1 MRIVVK
7 VGSNLLTDKAG
18 CINQRRIFCLA
29 REVAELHNKLVE
41 IVIVSSG
48 AIASGLKKLGLKTKP
63 REIRK
68 KQATAAVG
76 QPLLMW
82 MYEKYF
88 LKFKKHI
95 AQILLTRDD
104 LSDRTRYVNAKNT
117 ILTLL
122 EMGIIPIINENDT
135 VATDEIKFG
144 DNDQLAA
151 LVAGLVE
158 ANHLI
163 ILSDVPGLYTS
174 DPKKDSDA
182 RLIKHVKEFSKELTE
197 IAKPTSTGYGTGG
210 MYSKVIAAK
219 KATSFGIPVHI
230 VSGRK
235 YGNIKAVI
243 EGKQVGTFFEP
254 VKEKVT
260 SRKGWIAYAT
270 RSKGNLYIDEGA
282 VKALL
287 KDGKSLLP
295 SGIKKV
301 EGDFDVGDAVYCI
314 DEKGEKIAKGLV
326 NYSSC
331 EIKLIKGKKSSE
343 IEKILGYK
351 YADEVIHRD
360 NLVILV

>member
-1 MRIVVK
+1 MRVVIK

-18 CINQRRIFCLA
+18 RINKKRISSLA
-29 REVAELHNKLVE
+29 KEISELHSKAVE
-41 IVIVSSG
+41 IVMVSSG
-48 AIASGLKKLGLKTKP
+48 AIASGLKKLGLKSKP
-63 REIRK
+63 KEIRK

-82 MYEKYF
+82 MYEQYFMKY
-88 LKFKKHI
+88 KKQV

-104 LSDRTRYVNAKNT
+104 FSDRIRYINAKNT

-122 EMGIIPIINENDT
+122 EMGVIPIINENDT

-151 LVAGLVE
+151 LVSGLVE

-163 ILSDVPGLYTS
+163 ILSDVKGLYTS
-174 DPKKDSDA
+174 DPKKDPHA
-182 RLIKHVKEFSKELTE
+182 YIIKHVKEFSKELE
-197 IAKPTSTGYGTGG
+197 KIAKPTTTGFGTGG

-219 KATSFGIPVHI
+219 KAASFGVPVHI

-235 YGNIKAVI
+235 YGNIKAVL
-243 EGKQVGTFFEP
+243 EGKQVGTYFEP
-254 VKEKVT
+254 IKERVK

-270 RSKGNLYIDEGA
+270 RAKGSLYIDEGA
-282 VKALL
+282 AKALL
-287 KDGKSLLP
+287 SDGKSLLP

-314 DEKGEKIAKGLV
+314 DETGQRVAKGLV

-351 YADEVIHRD
+351 SSDEVIHRD

>member
-1 MRIVVK
+1 MRVVVK
-7 VGSNLLTDKAG
+7 IGSNLLTDRAG
-18 CINQRRIFCLA
+18 RINHRRIHSFASEISELA
-29 REVAELHNKLVE
+29 NKSFE
-41 IVIVSSG
+41 IVMVSSG
-48 AIASGLKKLGLKTKP
+48 AIASGLKKLGWKVKP
-63 REIRK
+63 KEIRK

-82 MYEKYF
+82 MYEQYF
-88 LKFKKHI
+88 LKYKKHI

-104 LSDRTRYVNAKNT
+104 LSDRERYINAKNT
-117 ILTLL
+117 ILTLI
-122 EMGIIPIINENDT
+122 EMGVIPIINENDT

-151 LVAGLVE
+151 LVSGLIE

-174 DPKKDSDA
+174 DPKRDPKA
-182 RLIKHVKEFSKELTE
+182 KIIKHVKDFSKEIE
-197 IAKPTSTGYGTGG
+197 IMAKPTSTGYGTGG

-235 YGNIKAVI
+235 YGNIKAVL
-243 EGKQVGTFFEP
+243 EGKEVGTFFEP
-254 VKEKVT
+254 VKERVT

-270 RSKGNLYIDEGA
+270 RARGNIYIDEGA
-282 VKALL
+282 VKALM
-287 KDGKSLLP
+287 KNGKSLLP

-301 EGDFDVGDAVYCI
+301 EGEFDVGDAVYCI
-314 DEKGEKIAKGLV
+314 DERGEKIAKGLV

-331 EIKLIKGKKSSE
+331 EIRLIRGKKSLE

-351 YADEVIHRD
+351 YTDEVIHRD
-360 NLVILV
+360 NLVILI

>member
-18 CINQRRIFCLA
+18 RINQKRISSLT
-29 REVAELHNKLVE
+29 REISELHNKAIE
-41 IVIVSSG
+41 IVMVSSG
-48 AIASGLKKLGLKTKP
+48 AIASGLKKLGLKSKP
-63 REIRK
+63 KEIRK

-104 LSDRTRYVNAKNT
+104 LSDRVRYVNAKNT
-117 ILTLL
+117 IFTLL

-151 LVAGLVE
+151 LVSGLVE

-163 ILSDVPGLYTS
+163 ILSDVAGLYTS
-174 DPKKDSDA
+174 DPKKDPNA

-230 VSGRK
+230 VGGRK

-287 KDGKSLLP
+287 KNGKSLLP

-343 IEKILGYK
+343 IDKILGYK
-351 YADEVIHRD
+351 YSDEVIHRD

>member
-7 VGSNLLTDKAG
+7 IGSNLLTDSAG
-18 CINQRRIFCLA
+18 RINHRRIGSLA
-29 REVAELHNKLVE
+29 DEISELTHSSIEVVM
-41 IVIVSSG
+41 VSSG
-48 AIASGLKKLGLKTKP
+48 AIASGLRKLGLKSKP
-63 REIRK
+63 KEIRK

-82 MYEKYF
+82 VYEKYF
-88 LKFKKHI
+88 LKHKKHI

-104 LSDRTRYVNAKNT
+104 LSDRIRYINAKNT

-122 EMGIIPIINENDT
+122 EMGVIPIINENDT

-151 LVAGLVE
+151 LVSGLVE
-158 ANHLI
+158 ANRLI
-163 ILSDVPGLYTS
+163 ILSDVDGLYTG
-174 DPKKDSDA
+174 DPKKDPNA
-182 RLIKHVKEFSKELTE
+182 KIIRHVKEFSKEIET

-210 MYSKVIAAK
+210 MYSKVLAAK
-219 KATSFGIPVHI
+219 KATSFGVPVHI
-230 VSGRK
+230 ISGRK
-235 YGNIKAVI
+235 AGHIKAVL
-243 EGKQVGTFFEP
+243 EGKEIGTFFEP
-254 VKEKVT
+254 VKERVT

-270 RSKGNLYIDEGA
+270 RSKGNLYIDDGA
-282 VKALL
+282 VKALIRN
-287 KDGKSLLP
+287 GKSLLA

-314 DEKGEKIAKGLV
+314 NEQGEKIAKGLV

-331 EIKLIKGKKSSE
+331 ELKLIKGKKSSE

-351 YADEVIHRD
+351 YSDEVIHRD
-360 NLVILV
+360 NMVILM

>member
-7 VGSNLLTDKAG
+7 IGSNLLTDKAG
-18 CINQRRIFCLA
+18 RINQKRILYLA
-29 REVAELHNKLVE
+29 KEVSELHNKSIEV
-41 IVIVSSG
+41 VMVSSG
-48 AIASGLKKLGLKTKP
+48 AIASGLRKLGLKTKP

-82 MYEKYF
+82 MYERSFFKY
-88 LKFKKHI
+88 KKHV

-104 LSDRTRYVNAKNT
+104 LSDRIRYVNAKNT

-122 EMGIIPIINENDT
+122 EMGVIPIINENDT

-151 LVAGLVE
+151 LVSGLIE

-163 ILSDVPGLYTS
+163 ILSDVEGLYTS
-174 DPKKDSDA
+174 DPKKDPNA
-182 RLIKHVKEFSKELTE
+182 KIIKHVKEVSRELTE

-230 VSGRK
+230 VSGRN

-243 EGKQVGTFFEP
+243 EGKQIGTYFEP
-254 VKEKVT
+254 VAQKVT

-270 RSKGNLYIDEGA
+270 RAKGNLYIDEGA

-287 KDGKSLLP
+287 KNGKSLLP

-314 DEKGEKIAKGLV
+314 DEKGERIAKGLV

-351 YADEVIHRD
+351 YSDEIIHRD
-360 NLVILV
+360 NLVIIV

>member
-7 VGSNLLTDKAG
+7 IGSNLLTDKAG
-18 CINQRRIFCLA
+18 RINQKRIFSLA
-29 REVAELHNKLVE
+29 KEVSELHNKSIEV
-41 IVIVSSG
+41 VMVSSG
-48 AIASGLKKLGLKTKP
+48 AIASGLRKLGLKTKP

-82 MYEKYF
+82 MYERSF
-88 LKFKKHI
+88 LQYKKHI

-104 LSDRTRYVNAKNT
+104 LSDRIRYVNAKNT

-122 EMGIIPIINENDT
+122 EMDVIPIINENDT

-151 LVAGLVE
+151 LVSGLIE

-163 ILSDVPGLYTS
+163 ILSDVEGLYTS
-174 DPKKDSDA
+174 DPKKDPDA
-182 RLIKHVKEFSKELTE
+182 KIIKHVKEVSKELIE

-210 MYSKVIAAK
+210 MYSKVMAAK

-230 VSGRK
+230 VSGRR

-243 EGKQVGTFFEP
+243 EGKQIGTYFEP
-254 VKEKVT
+254 IAQKVT

-270 RSKGNLYIDEGA
+270 RAKGNLYIDEGA

-287 KDGKSLLP
+287 KNGKSLLP

-314 DEKGEKIAKGLV
+314 DEKGERIAKGLV

-351 YADEVIHRD
+351 YADEIVHRD

>member
-1 MRIVVK
+1 MRVVVK
-7 VGSNLLTDKAG
+7 IGSNLLTDKSG
-18 CINQRRIFCLA
+18 RINQKRIHSFA
-29 REVAELHNKLVE
+29 KEISELSNKNYE
-41 IVIVSSG
+41 IVMVSSG
-48 AIASGLKKLGLKTKP
+48 AIASGLRKLGLKSKP
-63 REIRK
+63 KEIRK

-82 MYEKYF
+82 MYEQYFFKY
-88 LKFKKHI
+88 KKHI

-104 LSDRTRYVNAKNT
+104 LSDRVRYINAKNT

-122 EMGIIPIINENDT
+122 EMKVVPIINENDT

-151 LVAGLVE
+151 LVSGLIE

-163 ILSDVPGLYTS
+163 ILSDVQGLYTS
-174 DPKKDSDA
+174 DPKRDPNAKI
-182 RLIKHVKEFSKELTE
+182 IKHVNDFSKELE
-197 IAKPTSTGYGTGG
+197 MIAKPASTGYGTGG

-235 YGNIKAVI
+235 YGNIKAVL
-243 EGKQVGTFFEP
+243 EGKDIGTYFEP
-254 VKEKVT
+254 VKERVT

-270 RSKGNLYIDEGA
+270 RAKGNIYIDEGA
-282 VKALL
+282 MKALL
-287 KDGKSLLP
+287 KNGKSLLS

-301 EGDFDVGDAVYCI
+301 EGDFELGDAVYCI
-314 DEKGEKIAKGLV
+314 NEKGEKIAKGLV
-326 NYSSC
+326 NYSSS

>member
-7 VGSNLLTDKAG
+7 IGSNLLTDKSG
-18 CINQRRIFCLA
+18 RINKRRIHSFA
-29 REVAELHNKLVE
+29 REISELSKNSYE
-41 IVIVSSG
+41 IVMVSSG
-48 AIASGLKKLGLKTKP
+48 AIASGLKKLGLKSKP
-63 REIRK
+63 KEIRK

-82 MYEKYF
+82 MYEQYF
-88 LKFKKHI
+88 LKYKKHI

-104 LSDRTRYVNAKNT
+104 LSDRIRYINAKNT

-122 EMGIIPIINENDT
+122 EMGVIPIINENDT

-151 LVAGLVE
+151 LVSGLIE
-158 ANHLI
+158 ANKLI
-163 ILSDVPGLYTS
+163 ILSDVEGLYTA
-174 DPKKDSDA
+174 DPKKDPEA
-182 RLIKHVKEFSKELTE
+182 KIIKRVKEFSKELE
-197 IAKPTSTGYGTGG
+197 SLAKPTSTGFGTGG

-230 VSGRK
+230 VNGRK
-235 YGNIKAVI
+235 YGNITAI
-243 EGKQVGTFFEP
+243 LQGKEIGTFFEP
-254 VKEKVT
+254 TKDRVT

-270 RSKGNLYIDEGA
+270 RAKGTLHIDEGA

-287 KDGKSLLP
+287 KNGKSLLP

-301 EGDFDVGDAVYCI
+301 EGEFDISDAVYCI
-314 DEKGEKIAKGLV
+314 DEQGQRIAKGLV

-351 YADEVIHRD
+351 YSDEVIHRD
-360 NLVILV
+360 NLVILI

>member
-1 MRIVVK
+1 MRVVIK
-7 VGSNLLTDKAG
+7 IGSNLLTDKAG
-18 CINQRRIFCLA
+18 RINQRRIHSFA
-29 REVAELHNKLVE
+29 REISELSEKSFE
-41 IVIVSSG
+41 IVMVSSG
-48 AIASGLKKLGLKTKP
+48 AIASGLRKLGLKTKP
-63 REIRK
+63 KEIRK

-82 MYEKYF
+82 MYEQYF
-88 LKFKKHI
+88 LKYKKHI

-104 LSDRTRYVNAKNT
+104 LSNRIRYINAKNT

-122 EMGIIPIINENDT
+122 EMGVIPIINENDT

-151 LVAGLVE
+151 LVSGLIE
-158 ANHLI
+158 ANQLI
-163 ILSDVPGLYTS
+163 ILSDVEGLYTS
-174 DPKKDSDA
+174 DPKKDPEA
-182 RLIKHVKEFSKELTE
+182 KIIKHVKDFSKELE
-197 IAKPTSTGYGTGG
+197 DIAKPTSTGYGTGG

-235 YGNIKAVI
+235 YGNIKAVL
-243 EGKQVGTFFEP
+243 EGKDRGTFFEP
-254 VKEKVT
+254 VKDRVT

-270 RSKGNLYIDEGA
+270 RAKGNIYIDEGA

-287 KDGKSLLP
+287 KNGKSLLP

-301 EGDFDVGDAVYCI
+301 EGDFDLGDAVYCI
-314 DEKGEKIAKGLV
+314 DEKGQRIAKGLV

-331 EIKLIKGKKSSE
+331 EIKLIKGKKSTE

-360 NLVILV
+360 NLVILL

>member
-18 CINQRRIFCLA
+18 RINQKRISSLT
-29 REVAELHNKLVE
+29 REISELHNKAIE
-41 IVIVSSG
+41 IVMVSSG
-48 AIASGLKKLGLKTKP
+48 AIASGLKKLGLKSKP
-63 REIRK
+63 KEIRK

-104 LSDRTRYVNAKNT
+104 LSDRVRYVNAKNT

-151 LVAGLVE
+151 LVSGLVE

-163 ILSDVPGLYTS
+163 ILSDVAGLYTS
-174 DPKKDSDA
+174 DPKKDPNA

-230 VSGRK
+230 VGGRK

-287 KDGKSLLP
+287 KNGKSLLP

-343 IEKILGYK
+343 IDKILGYK
-351 YADEVIHRD
+351 YSDEVIHRD

>member
-7 VGSNLLTDKAG
+7 VGSNLLTDKTG
-18 CINQRRIFCLA
+18 RINQRRILSLA
-29 REVAELHNKLVE
+29 REISELHNKSIEV
-41 IVIVSSG
+41 VMVSSG
-48 AIASGLKKLGLKTKP
+48 AIASGLRKLGLKTKP
-63 REIRK
+63 KEIRK

-88 LKFKKHI
+88 LRYKKHI

-122 EMGIIPIINENDT
+122 EMGVIPIINENDT

-144 DNDQLAA
+144 DNDQLAT
-151 LVAGLVE
+151 LVSGLIE

-163 ILSDVPGLYTS
+163 ILSDVEGLYTS
-174 DPKKDSDA
+174 DPKKDPDA
-182 RLIKHVKEFSKELTE
+182 RIIKHVKVFSKEITE

-243 EGKQVGTFFEP
+243 EGKQIGTYFEP

-314 DEKGEKIAKGLV
+314 DEKGERIAKGLV

-351 YADEVIHRD
+351 YSDEVIHRD
-360 NLVILV
+360 NLVILL

>member
-1 MRIVVK
+1 MRVVVK
-7 VGSNLLTDKAG
+7 IGSNLLTDKSG
-18 CINQRRIFCLA
+18 RINRKRIHSFA
-29 REVAELHNKLVE
+29 REISELVNKSLE
-41 IVIVSSG
+41 IVMVSSG
-48 AIASGLKKLGLKTKP
+48 AIASGLKKLGWKSKP
-63 REIRK
+63 KEIRK

-82 MYEKYF
+82 MYEQYF
-88 LKFKKHI
+88 LKYRKHI

-104 LSDRTRYVNAKNT
+104 LSDRVRYINAKNT

-122 EMGIIPIINENDT
+122 EMGVIPIINENDT

-151 LVAGLVE
+151 LVSGLIE

-163 ILSDVPGLYTS
+163 ILSDVQGLYTS
-174 DPKKDSDA
+174 DPKKDPDA
-182 RLIKHVKEFSKELTE
+182 KIIKHVREFSKEIET
-197 IAKPTSTGYGTGG
+197 IAKPASTGYGTGG

-235 YGNIKAVI
+235 YGSIKAVI
-243 EGKQVGTFFEP
+243 EGKDVGTYFEP
-254 VKEKVT
+254 VKERVT

-270 RSKGNLYIDEGA
+270 RAKGNVILDDGA

-287 KDGKSLLP
+287 KNGKSLLP

-301 EGDFDVGDAVYCI
+301 EGEFDVGDAVYCI
-314 DEKGEKIAKGLV
+314 DERGDKIAKGLV

-331 EIKLIKGKKSSE
+331 EIRLIKGKKSSE
-343 IEKILGYK
+343 IEKVLGYK

-360 NLVILV
+360 NLVILL

>member
-1 MRIVVK
+1 MKIVVK

-18 CINQRRIFCLA
+18 RINQRRILYLA
-29 REVAELHNKLVE
+29 KEIAELHNKSVE
-41 IVIVSSG
+41 TVIVSSG
-48 AIASGLKKLGLKTKP
+48 AIASGMRKLGLKTKP

-82 MYEKYF
+82 MYENYF

-95 AQILLTRDD
+95 AQLLLTRDD
-104 LSDRTRYVNAKNT
+104 LSDRVRYVNAKNT

-122 EMGIIPIINENDT
+122 EMGVIPIINENDT

-151 LVAGLVE
+151 LVSGLIE
-158 ANHLI
+158 ADHLI
-163 ILSDVPGLYTS
+163 ILSDVLGLYTS
-174 DPKKDSDA
+174 DPKKNPDA
-182 RLIKHVKEFSKELTE
+182 RLIKHVKEFTKELTQ
-197 IAKPTSTGYGTGG
+197 IAKPTTTGYGTGG

-254 VKEKVT
+254 VREKVT

-287 KDGKSLLP
+287 KEGKSLLP

-331 EIKLIKGKKSSE
+331 EIKLIKGKKTSE

-351 YADEVIHRD
+351 YTDEVIHRD
-360 NLVILV
+360 NLVIVV

>member
-1 MRIVVK
+1 MRVVVK
-7 VGSNLLTDKAG
+7 IGSNLLTDKLG
-18 CINQRRIFCLA
+18 RINIKRIHSLA
-29 REVAELHNKLVE
+29 KELSELRSKGVD
-41 IVIVSSG
+41 IVMVSSG
-48 AIASGLKKLGLKTKP
+48 AIASGMKKLGLKNKP
-63 REIRK
+63 KEIRK

-82 MYEKYF
+82 MYEQYF
-88 LKFKKHI
+88 LKYKKQI

-104 LSDRTRYVNAKNT
+104 LSDRIRYVNAKNT

-151 LVAGLVE
+151 LVSGLIE

-163 ILSDVPGLYTS
+163 ILSDVDGLYTA
-174 DPKKDSDA
+174 DPKKNPDA
-182 RLIKHVKEFSKELTE
+182 KIIRHVKEFSKELE
-197 IAKPTSTGYGTGG
+197 SIAKPTSTGYGTGG

-235 YGNIKAVI
+235 TGNIKAVV
-243 EGKQVGTFFEP
+243 EGKKVGTYFEP
-254 VKEKVT
+254 IKERVT

-270 RSKGNLYIDEGA
+270 RARGSVFIDEGA

-301 EGDFDVGDAVYCI
+301 EGDFDIGDAVYCI
-314 DEKGEKIAKGLV
+314 NEKGEKIAKGLV

-351 YADEVIHRD
+351 YSDEVIHRD
-360 NLVILV
+360 NLVILI

>member
-1 MRIVVK
+1 MRVVIK
-7 VGSNLLTDKAG
+7 VGSNLLTDRTG
-18 CINQRRIFCLA
+18 RINKRRIQSLA
-29 REVAELHNKLVE
+29 REISE
-41 IVIVSSG
+41 IVSSGMEIVMVSSG
-48 AIASGLKKLGLKTKP
+48 AIASGLKKLRLKSKP
-63 REIRK
+63 KEIRK

-76 QPLLMW
+76 QPILMW
-82 MYEKYF
+82 MYEQYF
-88 LKFKKHI
+88 LKYRKHV

-104 LSDRTRYVNAKNT
+104 LSDRIRYINAKNT

-122 EMGIIPIINENDT
+122 EMGVIPIINENDT

-151 LVAGLVE
+151 LVSGLVE

-163 ILSDVPGLYTS
+163 ILSDVKGLYTS
-174 DPKKDSDA
+174 DPKKDPYA
-182 RLIKHVKEFSKELTE
+182 RMIKHVKEFSKEIET
-197 IAKPTSTGYGTGG
+197 IAKPTTTGFGTGG

-219 KATSFGIPVHI
+219 KATSFGVPVHI

-235 YGNIKAVI
+235 YGNIKAVL
-243 EGKQVGTFFEP
+243 EGKQIGTYFEP
-254 VKEKVT
+254 VKERVT

-270 RSKGNLYIDEGA
+270 RSKGSLYIDEGA
-282 VKALL
+282 VMALL

-295 SGIKKV
+295 SGINRV

-314 DEKGEKIAKGLV
+314 DEKGKRIAKGLV

-351 YADEVIHRD
+351 SSDEVIHRD
-360 NLVILV
+360 NLVIIV

>member
-1 MRIVVK
+1 MRVVIK
-7 VGSNLLTDKAG
+7 IGSNLLTDKAG
-18 CINQRRIFCLA
+18 RINQRRILSLA
-29 REVAELHNKLVE
+29 REVSELHNKSIEV
-41 IVIVSSG
+41 VMVSSG
-48 AIASGLKKLGLKTKP
+48 AIASGLRKLGLKSKP
-63 REIRK
+63 KEIRQ

-82 MYEKYF
+82 MYEKVF
-88 LKFKKHI
+88 LKYKKHI

-104 LSDRTRYVNAKNT
+104 LSDRVRYINAKNT

-122 EMGIIPIINENDT
+122 EMGVIPIINENDT

-151 LVAGLVE
+151 LVSGLIE

-163 ILSDVPGLYTS
+163 ILSDVEGLYTS
-174 DPKKDSDA
+174 DPKKDPNA
-182 RLIKHVKEFSKELTE
+182 QIIRHVKEVSKELME
-197 IAKPTSTGYGTGG
+197 IAQPTSTGYGTGG

-243 EGKQVGTFFEP
+243 EGKEVGTYFEP
-254 VKEKVT
+254 VAQKVK

-287 KDGKSLLP
+287 EKGKSLLP

-314 DEKGEKIAKGLV
+314 NERGERIAKGLV

-331 EIKLIKGKKSSE
+331 EIRLIKGKKSSE

-351 YADEVIHRD
+351 YSDEIIHRD

>member
-7 VGSNLLTDKAG
+7 VGSNLLTDKTG
-18 CINQRRIFCLA
+18 RINQKRIHSLA
-29 REVAELHNKLVE
+29 REISELHNKKVE
-41 IVIVSSG
+41 IVVVSSG

-63 REIRK
+63 KEIRK

-104 LSDRTRYVNAKNT
+104 LSDRVRYVNAKNT

-122 EMGIIPIINENDT
+122 EMGVIPIINENDT

-151 LVAGLVE
+151 LVSGLIE

-174 DPKKDSDA
+174 DPKKDPNA
-182 RLIKHVKEFSKELTE
+182 KLIKHVKEVSKDLIE

-243 EGKQVGTFFEP
+243 EGKQVGTYFEP
-254 VKEKVT
+254 VSQRVT

-270 RSKGNLYIDEGA
+270 KAKGNLYIDEGA

-287 KDGKSLLP
+287 NDGKSLLP

-301 EGDFDVGDAVYCI
+301 EGDFDTGDAVYCI

-331 EIKLIKGKKSSE
+331 EIKMIKGKKSSE

-351 YADEVIHRD
+351 YSDEVIHRD

>member
-1 MRIVVK
+1 MRVVVK
-7 VGSNLLTDKAG
+7 IGSNLLTDKTG
-18 CINQRRIFCLA
+18 RINQRRIHFIA
-29 REVAELHNKLVE
+29 KEISEINNKSLE

-48 AIASGLKKLGLKTKP
+48 AIASGLKKLGMQSKP
-63 REIRK
+63 KEIRK

-82 MYEKYF
+82 MYEKHF
-88 LKFKKHI
+88 LKYKKHI

-104 LSDRTRYVNAKNT
+104 LSNRERYVNAKNT
-117 ILTLL
+117 LITLL
-122 EMGIIPIINENDT
+122 EMGVIPIINENDT

-151 LVAGLVE
+151 LVSGLIE

-163 ILSDVPGLYTS
+163 ILSDVKGLYTS
-174 DPKKDSDA
+174 DPKKDPDA
-182 RLIKHVKEFSKELTE
+182 KIIKNVKEFSKEIET

-219 KATSFGIPVHI
+219 KATSFGIPVSI
-230 VSGRK
+230 INGRK
-235 YGNIKAVI
+235 YGNITAVI
-243 EGKQVGTFFEP
+243 KGKNVGTYFEP

-270 RSKGNLYIDEGA
+270 RSKGNLYIDSGA
-282 VKALL
+282 VKALI
-287 KDGKSLLP
+287 KNGKSLLP
-295 SGIKKV
+295 SGVKKV

-314 DEKGEKIAKGLV
+314 DEKGERIAKGLV

-331 EIKLIKGKKSSE
+331 EVKLIKGKKSTE

-351 YADEVIHRD
+351 YSDEIIHRD
-360 NLVILV
+360 NLVILA

>member
-7 VGSNLLTDKAG
+7 VGSNLLTDKTG
-18 CINQRRIFCLA
+18 RINQKRIHSLA
-29 REVAELHNKLVE
+29 REISELHNKKVE
-41 IVIVSSG
+41 IVVVSSG

-63 REIRK
+63 KEIRK

-104 LSDRTRYVNAKNT
+104 LSDRVRYVNAKNT

-122 EMGIIPIINENDT
+122 EMGVIPIINENDT

-151 LVAGLVE
+151 LVSGLIE

-174 DPKKDSDA
+174 DPKKDPNA
-182 RLIKHVKEFSKELTE
+182 KLIKHVTEVSKDLIE

-243 EGKQVGTFFEP
+243 EGKQVGTYFEP
-254 VKEKVT
+254 VSQRVT

-270 RSKGNLYIDEGA
+270 RAKGNLYIDEGA

-287 KDGKSLLP
+287 NDGKSLLP

-301 EGDFDVGDAVYCI
+301 EGDFDTGDAVYCI

-331 EIKLIKGKKSSE
+331 EIKMIKGKKSSE

-351 YADEVIHRD
+351 YSDEVIHRD

>member
-1 MRIVVK
+1 MRLVVK
-7 VGSNLLTDKAG
+7 IGSNLLTDKMG
-18 CINQRRIFCLA
+18 RINQRRIHSFAKEISELTDKGI
-29 REVAELHNKLVE
+29 EVVM
-41 IVIVSSG
+41 VSSG
-48 AIASGLKKLGLKTKP
+48 AIASGMKKLGLKSKP
-63 REIRK
+63 KEIRK

-82 MYEKYF
+82 MYEQYF
-88 LKFKKHI
+88 YRYRKNI

-104 LSDRTRYVNAKNT
+104 LSDRERYINAKNT

-122 EMGIIPIINENDT
+122 EMKVVPIINENDT

-151 LVAGLVE
+151 LVSGLIE

-163 ILSDVPGLYTS
+163 ILSDVKGLYNS
-174 DPKKDSDA
+174 DPKNDPSA
-182 RLIKHVKEFSKELTE
+182 RIIKHVKEFSKEIEML
-197 IAKPTSTGYGTGG
+197 AKPTSTGFGTGG
-210 MYSKVIAAK
+210 MYSKVLAAK

-230 VSGRK
+230 VSGRN
-235 YGNIKAVI
+235 YGNIKAVL
-243 EGKQVGTFFEP
+243 EGKEIGTYFEP
-254 VKEKVT
+254 VKERVT

-270 RSKGNLYIDEGA
+270 RAKGNIYIDEGA
-282 VKALL
+282 VKALI
-287 KDGKSLLP
+287 KNGKSLLP

-301 EGDFDVGDAVYCI
+301 DGEFDVGDAVYCI
-314 DEKGEKIAKGLV
+314 DEKGERIAKGLV

-351 YADEVIHRD
+351 YSDEVIHRD

>member
-7 VGSNLLTDKAG
+7 VGSNLLTDKTG
-18 CINQRRIFCLA
+18 RINQKRIHSLA
-29 REVAELHNKLVE
+29 REISELHNKKVE
-41 IVIVSSG
+41 IVVVSSG

-63 REIRK
+63 KEIRK

-104 LSDRTRYVNAKNT
+104 LSDRVRYVNAKNT

-122 EMGIIPIINENDT
+122 EMGVIPIINENDT

-151 LVAGLVE
+151 LVSGLIE
-158 ANHLI
+158 ANQLI

-174 DPKKDSDA
+174 DPKKDPNA
-182 RLIKHVKEFSKELTE
+182 KLIKHVKEVSKDLIE

-243 EGKQVGTFFEP
+243 EGKQVGTYFEP
-254 VKEKVT
+254 VSQRVT

-270 RSKGNLYIDEGA
+270 RAKGNLYIDEGA

-287 KDGKSLLP
+287 NDGKSLLP

-301 EGDFDVGDAVYCI
+301 EGDFDTGDAVYCI

-331 EIKLIKGKKSSE
+331 EIKMIKGKKSSE

-351 YADEVIHRD
+351 YSDEVIHRD

>member
-7 VGSNLLTDKAG
+7 IGSNLLTDKTG
-18 CINQRRIFCLA
+18 KINQRRIQSLA
-29 REVAELHNKLVE
+29 REISELHNNSVE
-41 IVIVSSG
+41 VVMVSSG
-48 AIASGLKKLGLKTKP
+48 AIASGLKKLGLATKP
-63 REIRK
+63 KEVRK

-76 QPLLMW
+76 QPLLIW
-82 MYEKYF
+82 MYERYF
-88 LKFKKHI
+88 LKYKKHI

-104 LSDRTRYVNAKNT
+104 LSDRVRYINAKNT

-122 EMGIIPIINENDT
+122 EMGVIPIINENDT

-151 LVAGLVE
+151 LVAGLIE

-163 ILSDVPGLYTS
+163 ILSDVEGLYS
-174 DPKKDSDA
+174 ADPKKNPDA
-182 RLIKHVKEFSKELTE
+182 RIIKHVKEFSKELE
-197 IAKPTSTGYGTGG
+197 QIAKPSSTGFGTGG

-235 YGNIKAVI
+235 YGNIQAVLS
-243 EGKQVGTFFEP
+243 GKQVGTYFEP
-254 VKEKVT
+254 SVHGVT
-260 SRKGWIAYAT
+260 SRKGWIAYAA

-282 VKALL
+282 SKALV
-287 KDGKSLLP
+287 KNGKSLLP

-314 DEKGEKIAKGLV
+314 DERGEKIAKGLV

-331 EIKLIKGKKSSE
+331 EIKLIKGKKSTE

-351 YADEVIHRD
+351 YSDEVINRD

>member
-7 VGSNLLTDKAG
+7 VGSNLLTDKTG
-18 CINQRRIFCLA
+18 RINQRRIHSLA
-29 REVAELHNKLVE
+29 REISELHNKSVE
-41 IVIVSSG
+41 IVVVSSG
-48 AIASGLKKLGLKTKP
+48 AIASGMKKLGLKTKP
-63 REIRK
+63 KEIRK

-88 LKFKKHI
+88 HKYKKHI

-122 EMGIIPIINENDT
+122 EMGVIPIINENDT

-151 LVAGLVE
+151 LVSGLIE

-163 ILSDVPGLYTS
+163 ILSDVEGLYTS
-174 DPKKDSDA
+174 DPKKDPDA
-182 RLIKHVKEFSKELTE
+182 KIIKHVKEFSKELIE
-197 IAKPTSTGYGTGG
+197 IAKPTSTGFGTGG

-230 VSGRK
+230 VNGRR
-235 YGNIKAVI
+235 YGNIKAVVS
-243 EGKQVGTFFEP
+243 GKEIGTYFEP
-254 VKEKVT
+254 VKERVT

-270 RSKGNLYIDEGA
+270 RAKGSLYIDEGA
-282 VKALL
+282 ALALL

-351 YADEVIHRD
+351 YSDEVIHRD

>member
-7 VGSNLLTDKAG
+7 IGSNLLTDKAG
-18 CINQRRIFCLA
+18 RINQRRIHSLA
-29 REVAELHNKLVE
+29 KEVSELHNKLIE
-41 IVIVSSG
+41 IVMVSSG
-48 AIASGLKKLGLKTKP
+48 AIASGLRKLGMKTKP
-63 REIRK
+63 KEIRK
-68 KQATAAVG
+68 TQATAAVG
-76 QPLLMW
+76 QPLLIW
-82 MYEKYF
+82 MYEQYF
-88 LKFKKHI
+88 LKYKKHI
-95 AQILLTRDD
+95 AQILLTQDD

-151 LVAGLVE
+151 LVSGLIE
-158 ANHLI
+158 ANYLI
-163 ILSDVPGLYTS
+163 ILSDVEGFYTS
-174 DPKKDSDA
+174 DPKKDSNA
-182 RLIKHVKEFSKELTE
+182 KLIKNIKEISKETIE
-197 IAKPTSTGYGTGG
+197 IAKPVSTGFGTGG

-235 YGNIKAVI
+235 YGNIKAVL
-243 EGKQVGTFFEP
+243 EGKEIGTYFEA
-254 VKEKVT
+254 VKERVK

-270 RSKGNLYIDEGA
+270 RAKGSLYIDEGA
-282 VKALL
+282 ALALL
-287 KDGKSLLP
+287 KDGKSLLS

-301 EGDFDVGDAVYCI
+301 EGDFDIGNAVYCI
-314 DEKGEKIAKGLV
+314 DEKGDKIAKGLV

-331 EIKLIKGKKSSE
+331 EIKMIKGKKSSE

-351 YADEVIHRD
+351 YSDEVIHRD

>member
-7 VGSNLLTDKAG
+7 IGSNLLTDKAG
-18 CINQRRIFCLA
+18 RINQKRIHSFA
-29 REVAELHNKLVE
+29 REISELSNKYYE
-41 IVIVSSG
+41 IVMVSSG
-48 AIASGLKKLGLKTKP
+48 AIASGLRKLGMKSKP

-88 LKFKKHI
+88 LKYKKHI

-104 LSDRTRYVNAKNT
+104 LSDRVRYINAKNT

-122 EMGIIPIINENDT
+122 EMGVIPIINENDT

-151 LVAGLVE
+151 LVSGLIE
-158 ANHLI
+158 ANYLI
-163 ILSDVPGLYTS
+163 ILSDVEGLYS
-174 DPKKDSDA
+174 ADPKKDPNA
-182 RLIKHVKEFSKELTE
+182 KIIRHVKEISKELE
-197 IAKPTSTGYGTGG
+197 LIAKPTSTGYGTGG

-230 VSGRK
+230 ISGRR
-235 YGNIKAVI
+235 YGNIKAVL
-243 EGKQVGTFFEP
+243 EGKNIGTFFEP
-254 VKEKVT
+254 VKDRVT

-270 RSKGNLYIDEGA
+270 RAKGNIYIDEGA
-282 VKALL
+282 VKAIL
-287 KDGKSLLP
+287 KNGKSLLP
-295 SGIKKV
+295 SGIRKV
-301 EGDFDVGDAVYCI
+301 DGDFDVGDAVYCI
-314 DEKGEKIAKGLV
+314 DERGEKIAKGLV

-331 EIKLIKGKKSSE
+331 EIKLIKGKKSTE

-351 YADEVIHRD
+351 HTDEIIHRD
-360 NLVILV
+360 NLVILI